1 MATPRFDDRNPL
13 EHRYR
18 GENPLRTLLYLYST
32 ERRKLILAVGLFAIK
47 HSPVWAMPLLTA
59 NIIDILSQRDL
70 HPLSELWLNALI
82 LGALLFQN
90 IPVHFL
96 YVRYLSRA
104 ARTLET
110 QLRSAICRRMQHLS
124 LDFYSRQSAG
134 TLQSKVLR
142 DVEAIEQ
149 LTRLLFD
156 GGVAAVINITFALI
170 VTALR
175 APWFVIFY
183 AITVPVAAVLIR
195 ALRTALSDRNSAF
208 RHELETMSSR
218 VIEMTHLIPI
228 TRAHGLEAD
237 ELERIDQTLSHVQQ
251 AGLELDSIN
260 AVFNALAWVTF
271 NLFNMACL
279 IVSAYVYYQQLL
291 PLTLGD
297 VVLMTTYFSTLTN
310 SVMILANTAP
320 QISKGLESIRS
331 IGEVL
336 ECPDLEQNEGK
347 ISVTVVRGE
356 LVFESVSFTYAETEV
371 HAVQDFSLHVQPG
384 ESIALVGPSGA
395 GKSTV
400 LNLVIGFVRP
410 TAGRILLDGR
420 DMETLDLRTYR
431 RYLSVVPQES
441 ILFDGSIRDNITYG
455 MKSVADRLIETAL
468 RDANAWEFV
477 ERLPDGVHTQVGE
490 KGARLSG
497 GQKQRLAIARA
508 LIRNPRVLVLDEA
521 TSALDT
527 ETEALIQEALER
539 LMKGRTTFVVAH
551 RLSTIRKA
559 HRIVVLEAGR
569 IVEIGNHAQL
579 LKDNGLYAHLHTLQ
593 NA

>member
-1 MATPRFDDRNPL
+1 M
-13 EHRYR
+13 
-18 GENPLRTLLYLYST
+18 
-32 ERRKLILAVGLFAIK
+32 
-47 HSPVWAMPLLTA
+47 
-59 NIIDILSQRDL
+59 
-70 HPLSELWLNALI
+70 
-82 LGALLFQN
+82 
-90 IPVHFL
+90 
-96 YVRYLSRA
+96 
-104 ARTLET
+104 
-110 QLRSAICRRMQHLS
+110 
-124 LDFYSRQSAG
+124 
-134 TLQSKVLR
+134 
-142 DVEAIEQ
+142 
-149 LTRLLFD
+149 
-156 GGVAAVINITFALI
+156 
-170 VTALR
+170 
-175 APWFVIFY
+175 
-183 AITVPVAAVLIR
+183 
-195 ALRTALSDRNSAF
+195 
-208 RHELETMSSR
+208 
-218 VIEMTHLIPI
+218 
-228 TRAHGLEAD
+228 
-237 ELERIDQTLSHVQQ
+237 QQ